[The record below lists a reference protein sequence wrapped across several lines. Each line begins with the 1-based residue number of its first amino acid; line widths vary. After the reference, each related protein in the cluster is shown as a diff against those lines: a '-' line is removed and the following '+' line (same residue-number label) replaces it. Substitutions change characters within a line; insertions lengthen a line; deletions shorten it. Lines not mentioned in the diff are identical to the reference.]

1 MLLVFSYLEFTMPFI
16 LCAVLACCCGDL
28 GIIRGATSECI
39 NSLPMY
45 TFKLQKDGSGSIR
58 KINSE
63 VKGGVEA
70 AGSEKDCAISGD
82 DAVSSGMPHS

>member
-1 MLLVFSYLEFTMPFI
+1 MFIVFSYLEFTMPFI
-16 LCAVLACCCGDL
+16 LCAVLVCCRGDL
-28 GIIRGATSECI
+28 GLIRGATSECI
-39 NSLPMY
+39 NSLPTY

-63 VKGGVEA
+63 VREGVDA
-70 AGSEKDCAISGD
+70 AGAEKDCAISGD